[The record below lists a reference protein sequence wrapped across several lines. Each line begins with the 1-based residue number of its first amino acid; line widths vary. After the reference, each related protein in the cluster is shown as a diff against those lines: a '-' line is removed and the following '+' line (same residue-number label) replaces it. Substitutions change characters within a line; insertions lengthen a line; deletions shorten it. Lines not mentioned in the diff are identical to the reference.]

1 MSVNSLYIQATFDGE
16 LVEPC
21 VRQQEAMD
29 ALRAEI
35 SLLDDPDKATR
46 ELEEFAQ
53 FSDDVKNKRN
63 RLCAAAD
70 WAKRC
75 VWVCVW
81 GGGCGGMWWIFIVEA
96 HLFTYIR
103 IMYRCSV

>member
-1 MSVNSLYIQATFDGE
+1 MCLILVSRILECHFSVQATFDGE

-29 ALRAEI
+29 ALRAEV

-53 FSDDVKNKRN
+53 FSADVKNKRN

-75 VWVCVW
+75 VC
-81 GGGCGGMWWIFIVEA
+81 GCGCVVDI
-96 HLFTYIR
+96 H
-103 IMYRCSV
+103 C